1 MLELD
6 QQAKDA
12 GVTILNEIGLDP
24 GIDHLYAVSVIE
36 RLYQSGGKT
45 KSFVSYC
52 GGSTAPEDLMG
63 AAKPYH
69 IYPGFAFVAYPNRD
83 STPHRE
89 RYNIPEAE
97 IIIRGTLRYQG
108 FPEFISV
115 LVDTGFLSD
124 EEESFLKEPI
134 SWKEVTQKM
143 LGAASTDETDLL
155 KTISSKP
162 ILGILSDSK
171 ITPNGNPLDTLC
183 ALLEQKMSYKQGE
196 RDFVLLQ
203 HKFEIENKDGTREVI
218 TSTLSEYGAP
228 FGSSGPGA
236 MARLVGTPSVKLVL
250 DGTIDSRGIIA
261 PLSGNINRPLMQ
273 ELREKCGIECR
284 ERVIV

>member
-124 EEESFLKEPI
+124 EEKSFLKEPI

-162 ILGILSDSK
+162 
-171 ITPNGNPLDTLC
+171 
-183 ALLEQKMSYKQGE
+183 
-196 RDFVLLQ
+196 
-203 HKFEIENKDGTREVI
+203 
-218 TSTLSEYGAP
+218 
-228 FGSSGPGA
+228 
-236 MARLVGTPSVKLVL
+236 SVKNHDDKDKL
-250 DGTIDSRGIIA
+250 
-261 PLSGNINRPLMQ
+261 LSGL
-273 ELREKCGIECR
+273 K
-284 ERVIV
+284 